1 MKTWKWNRYV
11 AERVIPYIILTI
23 IGLLFIV
30 PLLWMIFASFDGHAS
45 LTAALPK
52 QVTLNNF
59 ISIFNNP
66 ANIQAFANGVVLSFG
81 QAILVVIIAALAAYP
96 LSRYQ
101 LTYKKPF
108 LYTILFATGLPI
120 TAVMVPVYEMFVYFK
135 LQDSIFWTMIF
146 LTASSLP
153 YAIWI
158 MKNFMDAVPLE
169 LEEAAWVDGA
179 SILQTLRRVVTPLML
194 PGIFTVGIFTFSG
207 SWGNFFVPFILIQS
221 PAKLPASV
229 SIYQFFGQYG
239 MVQYGQLAAFSFIYT
254 LPAVI
259 LYIISQRFMSTGFNF
274 SGGTKG

>member
-1 MKTWKWNRYV
+1 LISLKWNRFV
-11 AERVIPYIILTI
+11 AARVIPYIILTI
-23 IGLLFIV
+23 IGILFV
-30 PLLWMIFASFDGHAS
+30 LPLLWMIFASFDSHAT
-45 LTAALPK
+45 LTAQLPK
-52 QVTLNNF
+52 QVTVNNF
-59 ISIFNNP
+59 VSIFHNP
-66 ANIQAFANGVVLSFG
+66 TNIQAFVNGVVLSLG

-108 LYTILFATGLPI
+108 MYTILFATGLPI
-120 TAVMVPVYEMFVYFK
+120 TAVMVPVYEMFVYFN

-158 MKNFMDAVPLE
+158 MKNFMDSVPLE

-179 SILQTLRRVVTPLML
+179 SILQTLRKVVAPLML

-239 MVQYGQLAAFSFIYT
+239 MVQYGQLAAFSFLYT

-259 LYIISQRFMSTGFNF
+259 LYIISQRYMSAGFNF